1 LISSSIQNIIFDLGG
16 VVIHLDMP
24 RTFNAFAQLGAITP
38 EQANQ
43 LFHKD
48 PLFLSYERGAVTP
61 EEFLNGLR
69 HLLGKPLSDEVLTEA
84 WNAMLLQFPPENI
97 ELLRSLKQGGKHKL
111 FMLSNTNV
119 IHIEEVHRR
128 LEEACGEKDF
138 SRFFDK
144 VYYSQDIGA
153 RKPDPEAFQ
162 VILDEWNL
170 KPGETLFI
178 DDNQGNLLGAAQLG
192 IKTLHFEQ
200 NSSLPAIFD
209 NGSGQQKA

>member
-1 LISSSIQNIIFDLGG
+1 MIPSTIQNIIFDLGG

-24 RTFNAFAQLGAITP
+24 RTFTAFAQMGNFAP
-38 EQANQ
+38 EQAEA

-61 EEFLNGLR
+61 QEFLLGLR
-69 HLLGKPLSDEVLTEA
+69 HLMGKPLSDEELITA
-84 WNAMLLQFPPENI
+84 WNAMLLHFPPENI
-97 ELLRSLKQGGKHKL
+97 ELLRSLKASGKYKL
-111 FMLSNTNV
+111 FMLSNTNI

-128 LEEACGEKDF
+128 LEQLCGEKDF
-138 SRFFDK
+138 SSLFDK

-170 KPGETLFI
+170 KPEETLFI
-178 DDNQGNLLGAAQLG
+178 DDNKNNLLGAERLG
-192 IKTLHFEQ
+192 IQTLHFEQ
-200 NSSLPAIFD
+200 NSSLPLIFS
-209 NGSGQQKA
+209 NGSGQKE

>member
-1 LISSSIQNIIFDLGG
+1 MISSSIQNIIFDLGG

-24 RTFNAFAQLGAITP
+24 RTFAAFAQLGAITP

-43 LFHKD
+43 LVHKD

-61 EEFLNGLR
+61 QEFLNGLR

-84 WNAMLLQFPPENI
+84 WNAMLLDFPPENI
-97 ELLRSLKQGGKHKL
+97 ELLRSLKKSGKYRL
-111 FMLSNTNV
+111 FMLSNTNI

-128 LEEACGEKDF
+128 LEAACGEKDF

-144 VYYSQDIGA
+144 VYYSQNIGA
-153 RKPDPEAFQ
+153 RKPDPEAYQ

-170 KPGETLFI
+170 KPEETLFI
-178 DDNQGNLLGAAQLG
+178 DDNQGNLLGAEQLG
-192 IKTLHFEQ
+192 IKTLHFQQ
-200 NSSLPAIFD
+200 NSSLPAIFN
-209 NGSGQQKA
+209 NGSGK